1 MYDSGMLSK
10 KRGSFL
16 GLLLLLVIFLQ
27 GIMPFLHAH
36 TGFSSESGFHTPD
49 ASLIHAQIHKST
61 SVELTTK
68 SDDESYV
75 VQIGSEL
82 SKELEKFSLIHTL
95 VRTAFWS
102 ATKPNVTTLATR
114 FQQEPNRVRLSFYR
128 SEADPPPS
136 LAPPTQHS

>member
-1 MYDSGMLSK
+1 MFGIK
-10 KRGSFL
+10 NKT
-16 GLLLLLVIFLQ
+16 LLLFVLLLAICLQ
-27 GIMPFLHAH
+27 GILPFLHAH
-36 TGFSSESGFHTPD
+36 RGHSSQSGLHTPD
-49 ASLIHAQIHKST
+49 GIASSYLSHQST
-61 SVELTTK
+61 ETELVSK

>member
-1 MYDSGMLSK
+1 MFGIK
-10 KRGSFL
+10 NKT
-16 GLLLLLVIFLQ
+16 LLLFVLLLAICLQ
-27 GIMPFLHAH
+27 GILPFLHAH
-36 TGFSSESGFHTPD
+36 RGHSSLSGLHTPD
-49 ASLIHAQIHKST
+49 GIASSYQSHQS
-61 SVELTTK
+61 SNVELVSK

-95 VRTAFWS
+95 VRSAFWS
-102 ATKPNVTTLATR
+102 ATKPNSTTLLTR
-114 FQQEPNRVRLSFYR
+114 FQPEPHSVRLSFYD